1 MYDDVALVRACKG
14 LYTVWRYSES
24 ASWELQGCALTF
36 IAVLVTNKIYIQV
49 RLPIGFFFFFV
60 FHFCLPLIWLYVVPE
75 VTDKLKYI
83 TKEKLWVI

>member
-49 RLPIGFFFFFV
+49 RLPIGFFFFLSSIFV
-60 FHFCLPLIWLYVVPE
+60 FL
-75 VTDKLKYI
+75 
-83 TKEKLWVI
+83 